1 MRFPFSVY
9 HYFLIQQSEI
19 KIFKKANFDS
29 YYKKNIIVTKPTLQ
43 SNLDLNNVAPMELV
57 LS

>member
-1 MRFPFSVY
+1 MHFPFSVY

-19 KIFKKANFDS
+19 KIFQKTNFKKD
-29 YYKKNIIVTKPTLQ
+29 IIVTKPTIE

-57 LS
+57 LY